1 MDRYRI
7 SGFCS
12 APVIPQPIA
21 PEVPMGKRFAAR
33 LLPLALFITVP
44 FVLILFASLRSG
56 PVNAA
61 SGGGFVEEF
70 TGSPSTPT
78 PWNPPNWDVLVH
90 DASRPWSD
98 QQIQPMPAMHGPDCS
113 GPPNTHTV
121 SSYNDTVYQ
130 CKDHLM
136 TALFEPG
143 YAVTAL
149 TPNQQVD
156 FSQNATIAWDMST
169 LRTSSR
175 DWVDFWIT
183 PFDDNLPTPD
193 FNWLQ
198 QLQGTPKRSI
208 HIYQNDDNTF
218 SVDII
223 NNFTATTYPGIFNT
237 SYDTV
242 LTEDAARRDHF
253 ELKLTPNHITF
264 AMPAYGLTMIDTT
277 IPTLDWTRG
286 IVQLE
291 HHSYNP
297 QKDCN
302 NMPAAIGAIC
312 KPNTWHWDNFT
323 INPAIAFTMD
333 KATTRYADANHNT
346 ITLTTPAPPNAKLRF
361 IAQATTATPIE
372 TSYDNGTT
380 WQPAQRQHTERLT
393 EENAQPYWTPI
404 PTGTTTIKFRGTNWY
419 AGPWSITNP
428 TIWTDNTP
436 PTTPPI
442 PTTPTTTTPPPTS
455 RPSATTSTTPPTT
468 PPPTSRPPTTTSTTP
483 PTTPP
488 TTRPPAPTTT
498 TSPRTTPTTT
508 RPRRRPVSKVAPT
521 TLPMVIFD
529 EPPTTLP
536 VVVFG

>member
-1 MDRYRI
+1 
-7 SGFCS
+7 
-12 APVIPQPIA
+12 
-21 PEVPMGKRFAAR
+21 MGKRFAVR
-33 LLPLALFITVP
+33 LLPLALFIAVP
-44 FVLILFASLRSG
+44 FGVILFVSLRSG
-56 PVNAA
+56 PVSA
-61 SGGGFVEEF
+61 SSGVGFVEGF
-70 TGSPSTPT
+70 TGAPVTPK
-78 PWNPPNWDVLVH
+78 PWNPPNWDVIVH
-90 DASRPWSD
+90 DSSRPWSD
-98 QQIQPMPAMHGPDCS
+98 QQIEPMAAMHGPDCA
-113 GPPNTHTV
+113 GPPATHIV
-121 SSYNDTVYQ
+121 SSYDDAVYQ

-156 FSQNATIAWDMST
+156 FSQETATIAWDMST
-169 LRTSSR
+169 LRTSTR

-183 PFDDNLPTPD
+183 PFDDNLPTPN
-193 FNWLQ
+193 FNWLH

-208 HIYQNDDNTF
+208 HVYQNGDNTF
-218 SVDII
+218 SVDVI
-223 NNFTATTYPGIFNT
+223 NNFIATTYPGIWNT

-264 AMPAYGLTMIDTT
+264 ALPAYGLTMIDTA

-286 IVQLE
+286 IVQVE

-297 QKDCN
+297 QKECN

-323 INPAIAFTMD
+323 INPAIPFTMD
-333 KATTRYADANHNT
+333 KATTRYADTNNNT
-346 ITLTTPAPPNAKLRF
+346 ITLTTPTPPNAKLRF

-380 WQPAQRQHTERLT
+380 WQPAQRQHTATLT

-404 PTGTTTIKFRGTNWY
+404 PPGTTTIKFRGTNWY
-419 AGPWSITNP
+419 GGPWSITNP

-436 PTTPPI
+436 PTD
-442 PTTPTTTTPPPTS
+442 TTPPPTTQ
-455 RPSATTSTTPPTT
+455 PPAPTT
-468 PPPTSRPPTTTSTTP
+468 RPPTPTSTVPRFTTTTRP
-483 PTTPP
+483 PTPTTTVPRTTTPA
-488 TTRPPAPTTT
+488 TRPPAPTA
-498 TSPRTTPTTT
+498 TT
-508 RPRRRPVSKVAPT
+508 RPRATPPTTRQRRRPVKMVATT

-529 EPPTTLP
+529 EPSTTLP
-536 VVVFG
+536 VVTFD